1 LFQAGNEGRKERG
14 KGERGKREREWEKKK
29 KGSEREVD
37 GNAEDCASGADSIN
51 LLLPQLIS

>member
-1 LFQAGNEGRKERG
+1 MFQAGNEGRKEGG

-37 GNAEDCASGADSIN
+37 GNAEDCASEPI
-51 LLLPQLIS
+51 Q